1 MQGTMNIKFEWVQ
14 HNETLHFDFLTVSFM
29 NIYLIFT
36 FSSSITS
43 SHCLP
48 CLWTKWKRVWRA
60 SCVLQIAGEENCL
73 VIRTTLLS
81 ITELH
86 VLIVSWCYCH
96 RLRPDIRKLEEGDI
110 DGAAAEKTRLE
121 EKQRDA
127 RKARKGKKGL
137 DWAPRYVMY
146 HSARSECTYG
156 RDHLMSVHM
165 QVLKSNMISVHC
177 LGDINVTP

>member
-1 MQGTMNIKFEWVQ
+1 
-14 HNETLHFDFLTVSFM
+14 M
-29 NIYLIFT
+29 NIYFIFT

-48 CLWTKWKRVWRA
+48 CLLTKWKRVWR
-60 SCVLQIAGEENCL
+60 SNCVLQIAGKENCF
-73 VIRTTLLS
+73 VIYITLLS
-81 ITELH
+81 ITQVHLP
-86 VLIVSWCYCH
+86 IVFWRYYR

-137 DWAPRYVMY
+137 DWSPRYVTH

-156 RDHLMSVHM
+156 RYNLKSVHM
-165 QVLKSNMISVHC
+165 QVLKSNLIFGSV
-177 LGDINVTP
+177 LGTLTL

>member
-1 MQGTMNIKFEWVQ
+1 
-14 HNETLHFDFLTVSFM
+14 M

-43 SHCLP
+43 LHCLP
-48 CLWTKWKRVWRA
+48 CLLTKWKRVWRA
-60 SCVLQIAGEENCL
+60 SCVLQIAGEENCF
-73 VIRTTLLS
+73 VICTTLLS
-81 ITELH
+81 VTEVRL
-86 VLIVSWCYCH
+86 LIVFWCYCR

-146 HSARSECTYG
+146 HSARSECPCG
-156 RDHLMSVHM
+156 RYHLMCVHM
-165 QVLKSNMISVHC
+165 QVLRSNIIFVHC